1 MEDRNMRHVITRIA
15 VGVIWIVAG
24 IVALT
29 RGNVMGMVTG
39 LLMGIAF
46 TASGLSMRKKAS
58 KENK

>member
-1 MEDRNMRHVITRIA
+1 MRHAITRIA

-46 TASGLSMRKKAS
+46 TGSGLSMRKKAL
-58 KENK
+58 KANK

>member
-1 MEDRNMRHVITRIA
+1 MRHVITRIA

>member
-1 MEDRNMRHVITRIA
+1 MRHVITRIA

-46 TASGLSMRKKAS
+46 TVSGLSMRKKAS